1 MKSNPLKFK
10 LQIQLFAE
18 EEVKKDPQPE
28 DDDPTKKYLDEIEK
42 QKAAVKAKDEELR
55 KAHEENKTLLNRILD
70 GDLGPEDTDP
80 EKKESKTVSELR
92 DELFKP
98 KKELNNLEFGVK
110 TLALRDKI
118 MEEGGIDPF
127 LPQGSKVRITAE
139 DREAANRVAECMK
152 HCIEVADGDSEIYTR
167 ELMRITKDAGPEF
180 PKSRT

>member
-18 EEVKKDPQPE
+18 DQPE

-42 QKAAVKAKDEELR
+42 QKAEVKAKEEELK
-55 KAHEENKTLLNRILD
+55 KAREENKTLLNRILD
-70 GDLGPEDTDP
+70 GDLGPNDKDP
-80 EKKESKTVSELR
+80 EDKDSKAVSELR

-98 KKELNNLEFGVK
+98 KKDLNNLEFAQK

-139 DREAANRVAECMK
+139 DREAAQRVAECMK
-152 HCIEVADGDSEIYTR
+152 HCIDIADGDSEIYTR
-167 ELMRITKDAGPEF
+167 ELMRITTDVMPEARK
-180 PKSRT
+180 PGA

>member
-18 EEVKKDPQPE
+18 DDPEDKTKKDPE
-28 DDDPTKKYLDEIEK
+28 DPTKKYLDEIER
-42 QKAAVKAKDEELR
+42 QKAEVKAKDEELR

-70 GDLGPEDTDP
+70 GDLGPDDKDP
-80 EKKESKTVSELR
+80 DEKDPKTVSELR

-98 KKELNNLEFGVK
+98 KKDLNNLQFAEK

-139 DREAANRVAECMK
+139 DREAAQRVAECMK
-152 HCIEVADGDSEIYTR
+152 HCIEIADGDSEIYTR
-167 ELMRITKDAGPEF
+167 ELMRITTDVMPEARK
-180 PKSRT
+180 PGA

>member
-10 LQIQLFAE
+10 LHIQLFAE
-18 EEVKKDPQPE
+18 DDPEDKEKKDPE
-28 DDDPTKKYLDEIEK
+28 DPTKKYLDEIEK

-55 KAHEENKTLLNRILD
+55 KAHEENRTLLNRILD
-70 GDLGPEDTDP
+70 GDLGPDDPDP
-80 EKKESKTVSELR
+80 EQKESKTVTELR
-92 DELFKP
+92 DELFKS
-98 KKELNNLEFGVK
+98 KKELNNLEFGKK

-167 ELMRITKDAGPEF
+167 ELMRITTDVMPEARK
-180 PKSRT
+180 PGA